1 MATIILVYL
10 NTTSPKNLI
19 IDILLGINVI
29 TYVIVAKARIT
40 GNSFLVF
47 VNFLKIVTII
57 NKTTEM

>member
-19 IDILLGINVI
+19 IDILLGISVI

-47 VNFLKIVTII
+47 ANFLKIVTII